1 MSGFTS
7 THGEMK
13 SPLMFTFF
21 LFGPALNNMRLSCTI
36 IIIIVSWFLSVKLNQ
51 MTAEAGIVKI
61 PKEVLPP
68 VVAESPAATDV
79 ASHQEISM
87 AAAIESPTL
96 PTSVTET
103 QG

>member
-1 MSGFTS
+1 
-7 THGEMK
+7 
-13 SPLMFTFF
+13 MFTFF

-68 VVAESPAATDV
+68 VVAESPTATDV

>member
-1 MSGFTS
+1 
-7 THGEMK
+7 
-13 SPLMFTFF
+13 MFTFF

-61 PKEVLPP
+61 LKEVLPP
-68 VVAESPAATDV
+68 VVAESPTATDV

>member
-36 IIIIVSWFLSVKLNQ
+36 IIVSWFLSVKLNQ
-51 MTAEAGIVKI
+51 MTAEAGIVKM

-68 VVAESPAATDV
+68 VVAESPTATDV

-96 PTSVTET
+96 PTSITET

>member
-13 SPLMFTFF
+13 NPLMFTFF
-21 LFGPALNNMRLSCTI
+21 LFDPALNNMRLSCT

-51 MTAEAGIVKI
+51 MTAEAGIVKM

-68 VVAESPAATDV
+68 VVAESPTATDV

-96 PTSVTET
+96 PTSITET